1 MMSSVLP
8 ITEDDAF
15 IRAALE
21 GAEIPALLL
30 ALAHATG
37 DLSILRADLRPD
49 PSDLLGAQGGLSEN
63 QLAAARE
70 LALDVLRRFRDE
82 GSMAAP
88 PPGPEALRQMIDFAA
103 GTVMGESDVPF
114 LAAQLGL
121 EGDGP
126 AGGWHKADVAPD
138 VDFHVV
144 VIGAGISGLAS
155 AYRLQQAG
163 IDYVVLEKDA
173 DVGGTWHENIYP
185 GCRVDVANHLFSYS
199 FAQRSDWPEHFSSQP
214 VLQEYLRD
222 VASDEGLVKQVQFQT
237 EVLSAAFS
245 DGEGLWKL
253 RVRRVDGTEETLEAN
268 VVISAVGQ
276 LNRPSYP
283 SIPGREDFHG
293 PSFHSAR
300 WQPGVDLAGQTVGVM
315 GTGATAVQL
324 IPVVAEL
331 AKEVVVFQRTP
342 PWLAPTPD
350 YHDGV
355 SEGQQWLLRHVPSY
369 AEWYR
374 FWLFCT
380 YAEGLLPS
388 VRVDPE
394 WPQGGSSVSADNE
407 LVRQG
412 LVEYLQEQFADRP
425 DLLGQVV
432 PSYPPAAK
440 RMLRDNGIWART
452 LKRDNV
458 RLITDRIS
466 RITADGVATEAG
478 DCPLDVLIF
487 ATGFQASRF
496 LMPMTVK
503 GRGGLDLH
511 EQWGGDAR
519 AYLGMT
525 VPGFPNLFCLYGPN
539 TNIVVNGSIIFFSEC
554 SINYVMDSI
563 RQLLTDNRRTME
575 CRPDVFWDYN
585 REIDEA
591 NHGMAWGASDV
602 NSWYKNELGR
612 VSQNWPYTLREYW
625 QRTKQVRRSD
635 FVFG

>member
-1 MMSSVLP
+1 MSSVLA

-15 IRAALE
+15 IRAALQ

-37 DLSILRADLRPD
+37 DLSILREDLRPD
-49 PSDLLGAQGGLSEN
+49 PSDLLGAQGGLSED

-70 LALDVLRRFRDE
+70 LALDVLRRFRDN
-82 GSMAAP
+82 GSIAAA

-121 EGDGP
+121 EDDSS
-126 AGGWHKADVAPD
+126 AGGWRQPDVAPD
-138 VDFHVV
+138 LDFRVV

-163 IDYVVLEKDA
+163 IEYVVLEKDA
-173 DVGGTWHENIYP
+173 EVGGTWHENIYP

-199 FAQRSDWPEHFSSQP
+199 FAQRSDWPRALLLAARAAAIPSRRRGRRGAGRSTCSSKRRCYRRRSP
-214 VLQEYLRD
+214 RP
-222 VASDEGLVKQVQFQT
+222 K
-237 EVLSAAFS
+237 AF
-245 DGEGLWKL
+245 GRFGPGG
-253 RVRRVDGTEETLEAN
+253 RMARRTTLEAN

-283 SIPGREDFHG
+283 DIPGRDDFQG

-300 WQPGVDLAGQTVGVM
+300 WPSGVDLDGQTVGVI

-324 IPVVAEL
+324 IPVVAEQ

-350 YHDGV
+350 YHDVV

-388 VRVDPE
+388 VKVDPE
-394 WPQGGSSVSADNE
+394 WPPAGNSVSADNE

-412 LVEYLQEQFADRP
+412 LADYLQEQFADRP
-425 DLLGQVV
+425 DLLSKVV
-432 PSYPPAAK
+432 PHLS
-440 RMLRDNGIWART
+440 
-452 LKRDNV
+452 
-458 RLITDRIS
+458 
-466 RITADGVATEAG
+466 
-478 DCPLDVLIF
+478 
-487 ATGFQASRF
+487 TGRQTHASRQRH
-496 LMPMTVK
+496 LGAHPQTRQRAPRHRSDQSNHRRRRRH
-503 GRGGLDLH
+503 GRG
-511 EQWGGDAR
+511 R
-519 AYLGMT
+519 
-525 VPGFPNLFCLYGPN
+525 
-539 TNIVVNGSIIFFSEC
+539 S
-554 SINYVMDSI
+554 
-563 RQLLTDNRRTME
+563 
-575 CRPDVFWDYN
+575 
-585 REIDEA
+585 
-591 NHGMAWGASDV
+591 
-602 NSWYKNELGR
+602 
-612 VSQNWPYTLREYW
+612 
-625 QRTKQVRRSD
+625 RRSTSSSSPPD
-635 FVFG
+635 SRPRGS